1 MLRPG
6 GTAAMIGMIPYGTKI
21 EIHGADFL
29 MERKILGCAMG
40 SNRFRI
46 DMPNYVEF
54 YLAGRLKLDE
64 LLSRHLAGR
73 LKLARH
79 ITLDQINEAFED
91 LKTGE
96 HARSVIKFDA

>member
-64 LLSRHLAGR
+64 LLSRH
-73 LKLARH
+73 